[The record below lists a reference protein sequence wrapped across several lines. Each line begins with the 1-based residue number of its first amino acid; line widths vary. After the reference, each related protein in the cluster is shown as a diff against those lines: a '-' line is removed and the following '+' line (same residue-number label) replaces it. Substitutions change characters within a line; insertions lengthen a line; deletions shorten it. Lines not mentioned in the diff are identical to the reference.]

1 MKCRWNVK
9 NCWVYPLSV
18 PAKRHNLEEALLS
31 LEVVL
36 QGGLGVIDRRV
47 PQLENLSE
55 TCAKQSHRSL
65 DDEVSLLWGKIE
77 TMFRHDF
84 TALTA

>member
-1 MKCRWNVK
+1 M
-9 NCWVYPLSV
+9 